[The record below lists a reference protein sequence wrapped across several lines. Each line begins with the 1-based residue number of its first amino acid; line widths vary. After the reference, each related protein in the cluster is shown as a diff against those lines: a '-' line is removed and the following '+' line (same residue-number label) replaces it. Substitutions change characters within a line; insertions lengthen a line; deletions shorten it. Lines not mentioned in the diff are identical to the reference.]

1 MESVP
6 LMRAGGSEPP
16 AQNDDVLIRLLA
28 DFADAGRFGKRT
40 LEVTAS
46 HVRIL
51 ESGGAESLRVPI
63 DVIKSARN
71 EPLVGG
77 GRLELQLKSGEIL
90 PIVSYSLTTAAKFSE
105 AARGI
110 EQLAKGEPL
119 LINLKEERLRCA
131 KCNRLLPEKDG
142 VCPACVNRS
151 KTLLR
156 ILSYMKPYRRKAI
169 TLALLSFVTSLLNL
183 LPPLIQG
190 HLIDHV
196 LKVRQGYNVL
206 LELMA
211 MWLAVLVINCGI
223 QIYNGQLI
231 A

>member
-90 PIVSYSLTTAAKFSE
+90 PVVSYSLTVAAKFSE

-110 EQLAKGEPL
+110 EQLSKGEPL

-142 VCPACVNRS
+142 VCPACVQRS
-151 KTLLR
+151 KTLMR
-156 ILSYMKPYRRKAI
+156 ILRFMKPYRKQAWILAI
-169 TLALLSFVTSLLNL
+169 GATLSTGLTLIPPVIQGRLVDGVLTPHRNIGLLWQLMVGWLVVIALNS
-183 LPPLIQG
+183 LIQ
-190 HLIDHV
+190 IV
-196 LKVRQGYNVL
+196 
-206 LELMA
+206 
-211 MWLAVLVINCGI
+211 
-223 QIYNGQLI
+223 NGQ
-231 A
+231 